1 MSFVTAVPEVLGI
14 AATDLAGLGLTL
26 NAANSAA
33 STSTTGILAAAGDEV
48 SAAIAA
54 VFSAHGQ
61 RYQALTA
68 QAAAFHDQFVQA
80 DRECGFV
87 CHCGGG

>member
-1 MSFVTAVPEVLGI
+1 MSFVTAVPEVLGT
-14 AATDLAGLGLTL
+14 AATDLAGLGSTL

-61 RYQALTA
+61 GYQALPRRLRRFRTSLC
-68 QAAAFHDQFVQA
+68 
-80 DRECGFV
+80 RR
-87 CHCGGG
+87 